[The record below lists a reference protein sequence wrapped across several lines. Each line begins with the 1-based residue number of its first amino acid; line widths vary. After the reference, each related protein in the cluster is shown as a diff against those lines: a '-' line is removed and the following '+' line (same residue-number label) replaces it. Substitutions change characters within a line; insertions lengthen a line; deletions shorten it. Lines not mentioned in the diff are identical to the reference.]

1 MFSKPSRKQFYYSI
15 IHGDTSITYP
25 PMNCNACWRARKA
38 ENQEQWKKRT
48 RISSQPLNYL
58 TWWQRRHVE
67 HTPLQI
73 LISTSAAIYVV
84 KTFDRINHK
93 TTCYPPFGKKR
104 FFSHGLQ
111 HNMAHRH
118 TYSVESCTMYM
129 SIVIKSNWLYTYST
143 VLNVNRKKNY
153 ARRAVCQAI
162 CLIFFYNSFS
172 VSTILLYMIR
182 PLQPAIN
189 SEL

>member
-1 MFSKPSRKQFYYSI
+1 MFKSEVCILYMFSKPSRKQFYYSI

-143 VLNVNRKKNY
+143 
-153 ARRAVCQAI
+153 
-162 CLIFFYNSFS
+162 
-172 VSTILLYMIR
+172 LYTECK
-182 PLQPAIN
+182 
-189 SEL
+189 S